1 MDIES
6 KEYKAERWE
15 ELRREDLD
23 AYRLE
28 DIDPRLRAYVE
39 GVRDHFDDHNLFEGL
54 AVIKFLRLMRTKVF
68 KPKKVQVFAA
78 MYESLKFSGLKGR
91 QRYKLTPIQYFSF
104 ASKLGFYDWEK
115 VNEAPG
121 RTETEAKAERG
132 EPLLKGEGKRWK
144 IEKDADGKTWRYE
157 LRRLV
162 RRSIDFI
169 PRKFSKTTSTAS
181 LALYEVLKGPNNA
194 QAYTAANGYKQA
206 QVCFKEISALV
217 KQLDPKKKH
226 FKTLRETL
234 VWKQPNKLD
243 KESFVECLTGGGET
257 KDGLAASLVIF
268 DEYAAAKYVRGH
280 SDGAELLMVLESSM
294 GTRPEPLTCIITT
307 ASRVPD
313 GPFALEL
320 DNAKRVLLGEW
331 DDDSLFALLLMPDA
345 YDEDY
350 GDPTV
355 WGKCNPHIGVTVQP
369 NYYAKEWKKAQHNA
383 EQMIEFRTKLLNVFE
398 SGQLKTWISRR
409 QAERLQRDFTLE
421 DCQGLPEAMV
431 GVDLSVSDDFSTVV
445 YNIRDRATGVFYCW
459 LDCYIPEETL
469 INHANRLL
477 YEVWV
482 NAGWLKV
489 CPGAV
494 IDYKMIVEDILAAR
508 KKVQILQ
515 IGYDPAKAEIL
526 VNALRAAVQGSGRD
540 PAQVLIPVPQS
551 YMSFTAPTE
560 TLEYAAKSQPPKMAL
575 SRSPIWPYCFA
586 NAYLDETKNGN
597 GLKKP
602 IKEKENLKIDP
613 VIGAIE
619 TFWLWGKFKRTATP
633 GGVHREEGREKSEE

>member
-68 KPKKVQVFAA
+68 KPKKVQAFAA

-104 ASKLGFYDWEK
+104 ASKLGFFDWEK
-115 VNEAPG
+115 VSEAPG

-234 VWKQPNKLD
+234 SWKQPNKLN

-369 NYYAKEWKKAQHNA
+369 NYYAKEWEKAQHNA

-619 TFWLWGKFKRTATP
+619 TFWLWGKFKRTAQP
-633 GGVHREEGREKSEE
+633 GGVKKEE

>member
-23 AYRLE
+23 VYRLE
-28 DIDPRLRAYVE
+28 DIDPRLRVYIE

-68 KPKKVQVFAA
+68 KPKKVQAFAA

-115 VNEAPG
+115 VSEAPG

-144 IEKDADGKTWRYE
+144 IEKDADGKTWSYE

-234 VWKQPNKLD
+234 AWKQPNKLN

-369 NYYAKEWKKAQHNA
+369 NYYAKEWEKAQHNA

-619 TFWLWGKFKRTATP
+619 TFWLWGKFKRNPTP
-633 GGVHREEGREKSEE
+633 TIPREGEGKTE